1 MSEEFL
7 PKHVYLRYS
16 PEITHTS
23 GFHFFEKAKGYL
35 HFLIALALCVLSFSF
50 NEIEG
55 WMLGWG
61 ERERSSWIIL
71 SQSINRLTLEFSK
84 A

>member
-7 PKHVYLRYS
+7 PKHIYFRYS

-23 GFHFFEKAKGYL
+23 GFHFFEKAKGYP

-50 NEIEG
+50 NKIEG
-55 WMLGWG
+55 WMLGGG
-61 ERERSSWIIL
+61 EREMILDYLKSIHQSSDLGIL
-71 SQSINRLTLEFSK
+71 
-84 A
+84 